1 MFEFSGK
8 NKTRTNREDR
18 PFNQL
23 VYRPNIFLN
32 KVPPVNKNQNMEHGA
47 ELDSNS
53 LRPPGVD
60 VKTNQPTAPPADI
73 QEEVEQVR
81 HRLRFNQTSRAPLAV
96 LHLRFT
102 SLVSSFSLSVC
113 LRPRVG
119 GLAGSVSRSAGSMT
133 RDPDSA
139 ARLEAL

>member
-53 LRPPGVD
+53 LRPPPGVD
-60 VKTNQPTAPPADI
+60 VKTNQPSAPPADI

-81 HRLRFNQTSRAPLAV
+81 HRLRFKSNQQGTTGRCALA
-96 LHLRFT
+96 LYFI
-102 SLVSSFSLSVC
+102 SFVF
-113 LRPRVG
+113 
-119 GLAGSVSRSAGSMT
+119 
-133 RDPDSA
+133 
-139 ARLEAL
+139 